1 MPKISAFFKSFS
13 FRNGVF
19 IFAVLLATLLT
30 VRVLMY
36 EQTVAASYRGI
47 KLLIDAHALEIS
59 EEEEQQQ
66 QRRYHA
72 ANAAGLVANIL
83 EDSNDRNLYLLYQ
96 HRDQLTGNIE
106 SWPTTAEN
114 LPLQSEYFELPV
126 LINPHKTP
134 RTLLVKIVRYHS
146 GDRLLVGY
154 DLERI
159 MLLRQTLYRSLIEN
173 IVLSFAISLMM
184 SWVIVAFLNRH
195 LRRFNIACEH
205 IRGGDLGYK
214 IAIDH
219 SGDEF
224 DKLAQNINQMLAWNK
239 TLIDTIAE
247 SSNAIAHDMRT
258 PLSFLRLELMAISE
272 DISLT
277 ASLKERILAQIE
289 RIDLLVEMFDHL
301 INISKAESL
310 STTGLF
316 EDFDIGLLL
325 HDVVDFYLPMI
336 ADKQIECH
344 LDIPARPINFRG
356 DRQLM
361 GQAFFNLMDNAYKYT
376 HIGGDISISLNEQG
390 NLQLR
395 EDKPAAIQIVFA
407 DNGPG
412 IDEKIVDKVKNRF
425 FRGDASRHSP
435 GHGLG
440 VSLVN
445 AVATFHHGNLRLE
458 PNHPGLKAVLN
469 FPLHGDLK

>member
-1 MPKISAFFKSFS
+1 M
-13 FRNGVF
+13 
-19 IFAVLLATLLT
+19 VLLATLLT

-36 EQTVAASYRGI
+36 EQTVATSYRDI
-47 KLLIDAHALEIS
+47 KLVIDAHALEIS
-59 EEEEQQQ
+59 EEEEQQ
-66 QRRYHA
+66 RYHA
-72 ANAAGLVANIL
+72 PNTANAAGLVTNIL
-83 EDSNDRNLYLLYQ
+83 EDSSDRNLYLLYQ
-96 HRDQLTGNIE
+96 HRDHLTGNIE
-106 SWPTTAEN
+106 SWPITAEN
-114 LPLQSEYFELPV
+114 LPPQSEYFELPV
-126 LINPHKTP
+126 IINPHKTP

-173 IVLSFAISLMM
+173 IVLSFAISLLM

-195 LRRFNIACEH
+195 LRRFNIACDH
-205 IRGGDLGYK
+205 IRAGDLGYK

-219 SGDEF
+219 SKDEF

-258 PLSFLRLELMAISE
+258 PLSFLRLELMAVSE

-277 ASLKERILAQIE
+277 ASLKERILGQIE

-325 HDVVDFYLPMI
+325 RDVIDFYLPMLE
-336 ADKQIECH
+336 DKKIECRVH
-344 LDIPARPINFRG
+344 IPLGPILFRG

-376 HIGGDISISLNEQG
+376 PPAGVISISLNIEQDG
-390 NLQLR
+390 RGMKGRGGMKGRSNESQ
-395 EDKPAAIQIVFA
+395 AIEIIFA

-412 IDEKIVDKVKNRF
+412 IEAEIVDKVKNRF
-425 FRGDASRHSP
+425 FRGDASRHSA

-440 VSLVN
+440 LSLVN
-445 AVATFHHGNLRLE
+445 AVAILHHGHLNLGS
-458 PNHPGLKAVLN
+458 NHPGLKACLSF
-469 FPLHGDLK
+469 FPHGDLK

>member
-1 MPKISAFFKSFS
+1 MSAFFKSFS
-13 FRNGVF
+13 FRSGTF
-19 IFAVLLATLLT
+19 IFVVLLATLLT

-36 EQTVAASYRGI
+36 EQTVAASYRAI

-59 EEEEQQQ
+59 EEEEQQ
-66 QRRYHA
+66 RYHA
-72 ANAAGLVANIL
+72 ASAAGLVTRIL

-106 SWPTTAEN
+106 SWPLAAEN

-126 LINPHKTP
+126 FINPHKTPHKTP

-173 IVLSFAISLMM
+173 IALSLAISLLM

-195 LRRFNIACEH
+195 LRRFNSACGH
-205 IRGGDLGYK
+205 IMGGDLGYK

-258 PLSFLRLELMAISE
+258 PLSFLRLELVAIAGESG
-272 DISLT
+272 L
-277 ASLKERILAQIE
+277 APPLKERILAQIE
-289 RIDLLVEMFDHL
+289 RIDMLVEMFDHL

-310 STTGLF
+310 STAGLF
-316 EDFDIGLLL
+316 ENFDIGLLL
-325 HDVVDFYLPMI
+325 GDVVDFYQPMLE
-336 ADKQIECH
+336 DKQIKCR

-361 GQAFFNLMDNAYKYT
+361 GQALFNLMDNAYKYS
-376 HIGGDISISLNEQG
+376 HVGG
-390 NLQLR
+390 
-395 EDKPAAIQIVFA
+395 
-407 DNGPG
+407 
-412 IDEKIVDKVKNRF
+412 
-425 FRGDASRHSP
+425 
-435 GHGLG
+435 
-440 VSLVN
+440 
-445 AVATFHHGNLRLE
+445 
-458 PNHPGLKAVLN
+458 
-469 FPLHGDLK
+469 